1 MVTTY
6 FNVQYN
12 YLERSLFGAIYFII
26 FFLSFAFVN
35 SDNHF
40 FSSIVVVSFF
50 KGGPGHQD
58 LP

>member
-12 YLERSLFGAIYFII
+12 YLERSLFGAIYLI
-26 FFLSFAFVN
+26 FFKSFAFVN
-35 SDNHF
+35 SDIHF

-50 KGGPGHQD
+50 KGGPGNQD